1 MEAAERL
8 IVALDVPNGDE
19 AVDLVDLLR
28 GHVGAFKVG
37 LQLYTAEG
45 PEIVYSIASRGER
58 VFLDLKLHD
67 IPNTMAGAAA
77 AATKLGVW
85 MLTVHVA
92 AGEAALCA
100 VRSAVAEE
108 AEAEGHPA
116 PLIVGVTVLTSI
128 DADTM
133 ASCIAPGSPFT
144 LEELVTE
151 RAEVAARC
159 GLDGVVA
166 SPLDVARIR
175 QALGDRLTIVTPGV
189 RPAGADALDQK
200 RPATPSSAI
209 SAGASYLVVGRP
221 ITRASDPRGVADAI
235 AREIDDALEAK

>member
-1 MEAAERL
+1 MRLGAERI
-8 IVALDVPNGDE
+8 IVALDVPSGDE
-19 AVDLVDLLR
+19 ALDLVDMLR

-45 PEIVYSIASRGER
+45 PDVLYAIASRGER

-67 IPNTMAGAAA
+67 IPNTMAEAARV
-77 AATKLGVW
+77 ATRLGVW

-92 AGEAALCA
+92 AGEAALRA
-100 VRSAVAEE
+100 VRAAAAEE
-108 AEAEGHPA
+108 AEAEGCRP

-151 RAEVAARC
+151 RAEVAVQC

-166 SPLDVARIR
+166 SPHEVARIR
-175 QALGDRLTIVTPGV
+175 RCLGAEPVIVTPGI
-189 RPAGADALDQK
+189 RPEGADAGDQK

-209 SAGASYLVVGRP
+209 AAGASYLVVGRP
-221 ITRASDPRGVADAI
+221 IRTAADPRGAADAI
-235 AREIDDALEAK
+235 ADEIEGALK